1 MEYDGYDGYDNT
13 TPDMI
18 TIVFSSLNQVVAL
31 V

>member
-1 MEYDGYDGYDNT
+1 MEYDGYHGYGNT

-18 TIVFSSLNQVVAL
+18 TTVCSSLNQVVAL